1 MSFHRNLNNVD
12 AFSTTNWLL
21 ISKFLNFKENAFSP
35 LKKEFDIVVI
45 GSGIGGLVSALI
57 LAKEGLKVCVLEKNN
72 QYGGNLQT
80 FSRDKLIFDTGVHYL
95 GGLSEGQNLHQFFSY
110 LEIMDDLELQKMDEN
125 GYDKITFGDDETEYP
140 HAQGYGNFVDQLSKH
155 FPDEREN
162 LENYCEEIQRV
173 CSHFP
178 RYNVVRNDNYNEEI
192 LHLNTKRL
200 IESITSNKKLQSV
213 LLGSNFLYAGDSEN
227 VPFYVHALTVNSYIQ
242 SAYKCIKGGSQIS
255 KLLIRKLREYGADVF
270 KHAEVSELVFNENQE
285 LFAVKTKHGK
295 KFLAKKFISNIEI
308 RSIIKLIGED
318 RLKKSFL
325 NRVLSWEP
333 VSSCFSVYFVLKPQA
348 IRNFNYNIYHY
359 SSEEMVWNAYRY
371 DKKSWP
377 ETYMLSSTQS
387 KIYPEFAESL
397 TAISYMDFEE
407 VKEWG
412 NTFNTIA
419 DEHERGEL
427 YEQFKLKKAEKMIE
441 ALEKKI
447 PDLRTAI
454 KNVYTSSPLSYR
466 DYIGSFEGNM
476 YGYTKSSENP
486 LKTMVSPRTKIDNLF
501 LTGQSV
507 NMHGIL
513 GCTIGAF
520 NTCAEIL
527 GKEKLD
533 ERLTQMINGNERI

>member
-1 MSFHRNLNNVD
+1 M
-12 AFSTTNWLL
+12 
-21 ISKFLNFKENAFSP
+21 
-35 LKKEFDIVVI
+35 KKEYDILVI
-45 GSGIGGLVSALI
+45 GSGLGGLVSALI

-95 GGLSEGQNLHQFFSY
+95 GGLSEGQNLYQFFSY
-110 LEIMDDLELQKMDEN
+110 LGIIEELQLQKMDVD
-125 GYDKITFGDDETEYP
+125 GYDKITFGDDEIEYP
-140 HAQGYGNFVDQLSKH
+140 HAQGYENFVEQLSKY
-155 FPDEREN
+155 FPEEKEN
-162 LENYCEEIQRV
+162 LEDYCEEIQRV
-173 CSHFP
+173 CNHFP
-178 RYNVVRNDNYNEEI
+178 RYNVVGNNNYNEEI
-192 LHLNTKRL
+192 LHLNTKRF
-200 IESITSNKKLQSV
+200 IESITSDKKLQSV

-227 VPFYVHALTVNSYIQ
+227 IPFYVHALTVNSYIQ

-255 KLLIRKLREYGADVF
+255 KLLIKKLRENGAEVH
-270 KHAEVSELVFNENQE
+270 KHTEVSEFVFNENNI
-285 LFAVKTKHGK
+285 LTGAKTKSGK
-295 KFLAKKFISNIEI
+295 EYSAKQIISNIDV
-308 RSIIKLIGED
+308 RSTITLIGEE

-333 VSSCFSVYFVLKPQA
+333 VSSCFSVYLVLKPHA
-348 IRNFNYNIYHY
+348 VPNFNYNIYHY

-371 DKKSWP
+371 QKESWP

-387 KIYPEFAESL
+387 KYHPDFAESL
-397 TAISYMDFEE
+397 TAISYMSFDE
-407 VKEWG
+407 VKEWEK
-412 NTFNTIA
+412 TFNTVV
-419 DEHERGEL
+419 DEHERGL
-427 YEQFKLKKAEKMIE
+427 QYEKFKEEKAEKMIN

-447 PDLRTAI
+447 PAIRDSI
-454 KNVYTSSPLSYR
+454 KNIYTSSPLSYR

-476 YGYTKSSENP
+476 YGYIKSSENP

-527 GKEKLD
+527 GKELID
-533 ERLTQMINGNERI
+533 ARLTQLINKDKGEEK